1 MIGDALNAFR
11 AGQKLANSTTW
22 KNAQLRTSL
31 LVVVIS
37 FVIGVAALFGYR
49 VPLSA
54 EEILAVATVIGVI
67 GGMLN
72 GGATVATTTS
82 LGLPPKANHQPGAGS
97 VGESA
102 PATAVAPTKPEQSDL
117 FRSGPL
123 A

>member
-82 LGLPPKANHQPGAGS
+82 LGLPSKADHQSGAGS
-97 VGESA
+97 IGESA
-102 PATAVAPTKPEQSDL
+102 PTTSAAPTKPEQSDL
-117 FRSGPL
+117 FGSGPL

>member
-37 FVIGVAALFGYR
+37 FVIGVAALLGYR

-72 GGATVATTTS
+72 GDATVATTT
-82 LGLPPKANHQPGAGS
+82 
-97 VGESA
+97 
-102 PATAVAPTKPEQSDL
+102 
-117 FRSGPL
+117 
-123 A
+123 